1 MNAEGELVAVT
12 VAGLGDIQSAEG
24 VQYREVLFTGADAAL
39 ISGEIRL
46 THSADGTVYT
56 LYLEDYAYAP

>member
-1 MNAEGELVAVT
+1 MSVFGRRHLFQFS
-12 VAGLGDIQSAEG
+12 IQSAEG

-46 THSADGTVYT
+46 THSTTGTVYT
-56 LYLEDYAYAP
+56 LYLKDYTYAP